1 MLVEETIAFQ
11 KVFDWKYDSNGDF
24 IKSFQMFG
32 DRGTITTEGK
42 KFAIEE
48 LVDGGVNTLLQTH
61 FPNPIYDSLII
72 KDIYAI
78 S

>member
-1 MLVEETIAFQ
+1 MLVEETIAFE
-11 KVFDWKYDSNGDF
+11 KVFDWSYDSNGDF

-42 KFAIEE
+42 RFAIVE
-48 LVDGGVNTLLQTH
+48 LVDDGLNTILQTH

-72 KDIYAI
+72 NDIVAI